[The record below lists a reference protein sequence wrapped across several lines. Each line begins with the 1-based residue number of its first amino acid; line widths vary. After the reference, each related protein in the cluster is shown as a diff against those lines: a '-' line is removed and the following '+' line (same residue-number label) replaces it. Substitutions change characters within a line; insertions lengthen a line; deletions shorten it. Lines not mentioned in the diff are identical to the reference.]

1 MTLSCRILISFSVH
15 DLEIL
20 FKKRL
25 LVNFE
30 SDESEQEREIE
41 LKTNEITSIFKHAVY
56 MTSTCYTKKKG
67 FSYMKIMIIS
77 CRRQIMT
84 IFISQERKLNEF
96 AAEGRRDSSIKAADL
111 TVRKNLQMS
120 MARKLQGLST
130 TFRQKQR
137 VGAK

>member
-1 MTLSCRILISFSVH
+1 MIEEDVSKIQTKSNLDTLYPTYSMTLSCRIFFSFSVH

-56 MTSTCYTKKKG
+56 MTSTCYTKKG
-67 FSYMKIMIIS
+67 IFVHENNDDIVPKINNDNIYIPGKE
-77 CRRQIMT
+77 T
-84 IFISQERKLNEF
+84 
-96 AAEGRRDSSIKAADL
+96 
-111 TVRKNLQMS
+111 
-120 MARKLQGLST
+120 
-130 TFRQKQR
+130 
-137 VGAK
+137 